1 MKETTEREKREKVC
15 AWPNPQQHT
24 IIYLASQAKPHQLT
38 KTRLSHPTGRKTKMT
53 FLSALNASR
62 ILFVIHS
69 LVSFPKKEGGRKRE
83 LKPDTSDI
91 KRHVLTL

>member
-1 MKETTEREKREKVC
+1 VC

-53 FLSALNASR
+53 FLSALNALR

-69 LVSFPKKEGGRKRE
+69 LVSF
-83 LKPDTSDI
+83 
-91 KRHVLTL
+91 HVPLSFLEQEAQGSRV